1 MKKNIN
7 YIVLPFLFTLMLN
20 CGAKQVRQS
29 DLNSWKGRSVKDLAL
44 HPYFSSLSLEKV
56 DLGDEKS
63 LFNYRSVSLKKD
75 GDLFKEISCSNQFI
89 VSKNIVEE
97 YRVIG
102 ECFTDCSYRPKSTIS
117 GQICE

>member
-1 MKKNIN
+1 MKKYTKFI
-7 YIVLPFLFTLMLN
+7 LFSSIFILFIT
-20 CGAKQVRQS
+20 CSAKQVRQS

-56 DLGDEKS
+56 DLGDDKS
-63 LFNYRSVSLKKD
+63 LYNYRSVSLKKD